1 MLTGR
6 LIIRADASAAIG
18 HGHVMRSLALAQAWQ
33 DRGGEC
39 TFVMAHAVPELEKR
53 LRSEECEVLRHGVL
67 PGSREDAIGI
77 TQLAAVK
84 GAAWVV
90 VDGCHFRHEYYRV
103 LNDAGIRVLQ
113 IDDYG
118 KVGACAATAILDQN
132 AGASEYFY
140 RNRERSTDLLLGT
153 RFVLL
158 RREFTAWHRRKRATS
173 TMARKILITM
183 GGSDPENLTLRS
195 IKAVSLLR
203 NEELEVVIVVGAG
216 NSYLDSLQAA
226 VAARGNQY
234 RVLTN
239 VSSMPEL
246 MAWADIAI
254 IAGGGTLWELLYMGC
269 PVMTFARN
277 SQQEEV
283 LSYLQTRDMVH
294 FKGLAE
300 KCDPAG
306 LASALSDL
314 LSSPEHRREMAVRG
328 RASVD
333 GLGVERVCEV
343 LINGSKFDNHVEYG
357 SSLAARS

>member
-6 LIIRADASAAIG
+6 LIIRADASSSIG
-18 HGHVMRSLALAQAWQ
+18 HGHVMRCLALAQAWQ
-33 DRGGEC
+33 DHGGEC
-39 TFVMAHAVPELEKR
+39 TFVIAHVIPGLEQR
-53 LRSEECEVLRHGVL
+53 LRSEGCEVVRPDVL

-77 TQLAAVK
+77 AQLATVK

-90 VDGCHFRHEYYRV
+90 VDGYHFRHEYYRV
-103 LNDAGIRVLQ
+103 LKDAGIRVLQ

-118 KVGACAATAILDQN
+118 TVGAYESSVILDQN
-132 AGASEYFY
+132 AGAAEYFY
-140 RNRERSTDLLLGT
+140 SNRERSTDLLLGT
-153 RFVLL
+153 RFILL
-158 RREFTAWHRRKRATS
+158 RREFTAWPRRKRATS
-173 TMARKILITM
+173 RMARKILITM

-195 IKAVSLLR
+195 IEAVSLLR
-203 NEELEVVIVVGAG
+203 NEDLEVVIVVGAG

-226 VAARGNQY
+226 VGARGNQY

-269 PVMTFARN
+269 PVVTYARN
-277 SQQEEV
+277 SKQEEI
-283 LSYLQTRDMVH
+283 LSYLRTQKTVQFM
-294 FKGLAE
+294 GLAE
-300 KCDPAG
+300 ECDPAG

-314 LSSPEHRREMAVRG
+314 MSSPARRREMAAQG
-328 RASVD
+328 RATVD
-333 GLGVERVCEV
+333 GLGAQRVCEV
-343 LINGSKFDNHVEYG
+343 LINGSKFDNRVEYG